1 MPDDAA
7 AIPTHADARPR
18 ACCPTCRKSADRLHR
33 VRVRWG
39 QPWVAAC
46 ALCAARLLERDA
58 AVVYGGLVHRG
69 SRRMRRRRAG

>member
-1 MPDDAA
+1 MPDDAHT
-7 AIPTHADARPR
+7 PTSPSARPR
-18 ACCPTCRKSADRLHR
+18 ACCPTCGKGADRLHR

-69 SRRMRRRRAG
+69 SRRARRRRAG